1 MDIKTYEAVINHFR
15 KQGDEQARAKRI
27 EYTES
32 RGDEDVLANF
42 KATAKDIKINPLQVL
57 YTFMKKHWSSMVN
70 YIKTGKEYSTES
82 VLGRIMDLIQYLEL
96 TYATILE
103 MTLSEDEIRKI
114 ASKYY
119 ANERSLNLEQACD
132 NLEKGLKDLDE
143 KLNIKRDNT
152 SDVPED
158 RLTIKGNLG
167 DPEC

>member
-1 MDIKTYEAVINHFR
+1 MDIKTYEAVIKHFR
-15 KQGDEQARAKRI
+15 RKGDEQAKSKRI

-42 KATAKDIKINPLQVL
+42 KATAKDIKIEPLHVL
-57 YTFMKKHWSSMVN
+57 YTFMKKHWSSIIN
-70 YIKTGKEYSTES
+70 YINTGKEYSTES

-103 MTLSEDEIRKI
+103 KTLSEEEIQAIVNCPEQKTFEE
-114 ASKYY
+114 
-119 ANERSLNLEQACD
+119 NEKQLEMENSLNMITKNE
-132 NLEKGLKDLDE
+132 
-143 KLNIKRDNT
+143 

-158 RLTIKGNLG
+158 RAFIRGNLG